1 MDKKDF
7 RNACM
12 VAGGAAMM
20 AAGGAATFVSN
31 SGIDLSTDIAA
42 VITAVATGVI
52 TGGMAVSLLGLTP
65 LAVKYLL
72 KCFKGKNDKGNISTK
87 GMDSVS
93 QHKSMNNDKS
103 SCKGKMKEEMKSGF
117 NRGAPINNPSSHLTR
132 HPVQQA
138 NNMAQVRS
146 AQEQSVR

>member
-1 MDKKDF
+1 MDKKDLK
-7 RNACM
+7 NACM
-12 VAGGAAMM
+12 FAGGAAMM

-72 KCFKGKNDKGNISTK
+72 KYFKGRNDKENISTK
-87 GMDSVS
+87 EISSVA
-93 QHKSMNNDKS
+93 QHKSLNDDKS

-117 NRGAPINNPSSHLTR
+117 NRGAPINNPPSR
-132 HPVQQA
+132 V
-138 NNMAQVRS
+138 AQKPIQRTNDTTHVPS
-146 AQEQSVR
+146 TQKQSVR